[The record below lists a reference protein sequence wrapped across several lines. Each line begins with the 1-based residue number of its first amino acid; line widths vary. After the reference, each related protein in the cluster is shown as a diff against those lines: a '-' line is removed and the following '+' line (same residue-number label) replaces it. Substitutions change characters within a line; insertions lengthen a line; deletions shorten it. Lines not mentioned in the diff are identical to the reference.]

1 MLNSKVYLDHA
12 AAELPVFEVQQY
24 VKDALYLAYNPSAMY
39 ETGVRNRQIIDH
51 VREQI
56 AQEIHCS
63 PEEIYFTS
71 GCTEANVWAI
81 DGFKKAHPQSSVI
94 STTIEHS
101 SIDDNPNI
109 EKLITVDQD
118 GFIDLN
124 NLKEVYEEVWE
135 PESTLWVVQHA
146 NNVIG
151 CVQDLRKVRKI
162 LNKGYLF
169 VDAAQTFGK
178 LPINVKAMKI
188 DMLSASARK
197 IGGLGGVGFL
207 YINKDLQID
216 PLFYGAQENH
226 MRGGTYNEIGIGT
239 LGVALDEL
247 DRKNNLVIKSRR
259 NFLIDELLKLK
270 GVSLIGKRS
279 DRLPGT
285 VLIKIDGLSVGSQ
298 ALVGILD
305 THGFMV
311 STDSACHAGEAVF
324 SHVLE
329 AIGYTPETA
338 KTVLRIS
345 IGIENSVD
353 QLQEFVKCL
362 RGIIRMFRE

>member
-1 MLNSKVYLDHA
+1 MNSRVYLDHA
-12 AAELPVFEVQQY
+12 AAELPIYEVQQY
-24 VKDALYLAYNPSAMY
+24 VRDAMDLAYNPSAMY

-56 AQEIHCS
+56 AREIHCN
-63 PEEIYFTS
+63 PDEIYFTS
-71 GCTEANVWAI
+71 GCTEANAWAI
-81 DGFKKAHPQSSVI
+81 DGFKKSHPDSQII

-101 SIDDNPNI
+101 SIDDNPVI
-109 EKLITVDQD
+109 EKLITVNKD
-118 GFIDLN
+118 GYVDLN
-124 NLKEVYEEVWE
+124 NLQEVYENVWD

-151 CVQDLRKVRKI
+151 SIQNLKQIRSI
-162 LNKGYLF
+162 LKEGYLF

-178 LPINVKAMKI
+178 LPIDVKAMKI

-197 IGGLGGVGFL
+197 IGGMAGVGFL
-207 YINKDLQID
+207 YISSECEIS
-216 PLFYGAQENH
+216 PLLYGAQENH

-239 LGVALDEL
+239 FGVALDEL
-247 DRKNNLVIKSRR
+247 DRKENLVIKSRR
-259 NFLIDELLKLK
+259 NFLIDELLKIK
-270 GVSLIGKRS
+270 GVSLIGTRS

-285 VLIKIDGLSVGSQ
+285 ILIRIEGSELGSQ

-345 IGIENSVD
+345 IGKENSVE
-353 QLQEFVKCL
+353 QLQNFVKCL
-362 RGIIRMFRE
+362 RGILNMFRE